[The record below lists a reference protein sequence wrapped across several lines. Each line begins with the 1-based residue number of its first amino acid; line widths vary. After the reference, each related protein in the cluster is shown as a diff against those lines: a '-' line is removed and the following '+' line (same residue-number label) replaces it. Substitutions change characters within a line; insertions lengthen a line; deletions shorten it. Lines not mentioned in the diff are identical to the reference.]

1 MATVGAALGGM
12 LASAV
17 IKVVIGQISSTIAG
31 EIKLHKN
38 MKKDLEKMKMTLESV
53 EAVLSDAE
61 RRSIT
66 DNSALLW
73 LKRLKDAMNDI
84 SDMLQ
89 DFEADTNLNLL
100 ATTMKK
106 IKMPHKMKE
115 MQKRLQKIT
124 YDRNNYRVLPEARSE
139 EQRVLDIRET
149 TGNAEEAEI
158 IERSEEK
165 LKILACLSEN
175 STQGTTIFPIW
186 GFGGIGKTTLARSVF
201 NNSQF
206 KEYYRVWVYVSQTFD
221 LKKIGNIIISQ
232 LSQQSQISDLHS
244 IHTRLQELFTGKRI
258 LIILDDL
265 WEKHPSQL
273 EQLKAMLKQ
282 GEGSKVMVVVTTREE
297 NIAKEIGTVAPYELS
312 PFTDEMCW
320 DIIKQKCNFEACPD
334 KERLEPIGKEIAKKC
349 GGVPLAA
356 QSLGHMLKF
365 MPCEMW
371 DSVRTN
377 HIWELSISK
386 DTPNTHEVLASL
398 LLSYNFM
405 PPRLKLC
412 FGYSAIFPKGHD
424 IIEDDL
430 IYQWI
435 ALGFIEPSSAFS
447 TWHVG
452 QNYFRKLLEMSFLQ
466 HSKADNRTLKRK
478 HVPRFTMHDLV
489 HDLARSVMADEF
501 DLEGPNC
508 RYAWRTRADFK
519 PLKPSTTSP
528 AKLRALHIMDHTY
541 TRIQFHHDVDSPAKY
556 IHVLDLSTD
565 CSHELPD
572 SIGQFKQL
580 RYLRA
585 PSFQGRM
592 NPRFFRMLSK
602 LNYLNLHCCH
612 ELSAL
617 PESIGEM
624 KCLMHLDLSRCI
636 HLQELPL
643 SFGNLRELLYL
654 DLSNCNGLLGIP
666 QALGGLNK
674 LQHLDLSSCKNL
686 RGLPDVIRKLTEL
699 CYLNLS
705 GSMHHIFDSSSTD
718 QAESFIHYICMLPN
732 MKQLDLS
739 SQGEYSLSIPDSAI
753 RLSKLVLNW
762 CRHVTRIP
770 ECVAKMDRQSLFGL
784 LPEFFVYSD
793 ATESNSNLGLL
804 EHINPEQLCIRMLG
818 NVRFL
823 EEACIIN
830 LRKKQRIGELRLG
843 WLEDAKRY
851 VDDMELLRELVPPTT
866 LQRFEI
872 SGYSSVSFPDWLMS
886 IRNYLPNL
894 VRVEMSN
901 LPNCNSLPPLGHLP
915 NLRELILGAMESL
928 EEWNIA
934 YSNGEDSPD
943 ELMFPKLEEVII
955 YNCPKLRIK
964 PHLPRASSW
973 SITRSDSV
981 LISWGESVSHTG
993 ASSSSSPVS
1002 TTLEVTGSKLPLQQW
1017 SLLHHLPAHSDLDI
1031 YGCSDLAIS
1040 PEIIQALH
1048 SLKSLKLDMRD
1059 SDHAELIEWFTYLTS
1074 LQQLSLLN
1082 YNKLEELPGKMRQL
1096 TQLQSLTLL
1105 ECRSMTSLPEW
1116 LGELTSLSKLEIV
1129 CCPGITT
1136 LPDSIQQLT
1145 NLQQLEIRDCHRL
1158 SMWCE
1163 AEENKIK
1170 LAHIGQMRTED
1181 KATAREPGE
1190 QAEPAEPQHS
1200 GRMRF

>member
-1 MATVGAALGGM
+1 ILRPLPRRPRHPDRTLSRAATPLSAWATTQSSSRLDPAASDRPRLTSPDPAAADINQAGSVESRLQTRAMATVGAALGGM

-31 EIKLHKN
+31 EINLHKN
-38 MKKDLEKMKMTLESV
+38 IKKDLEKMKMTLESV

-89 DFEADTNLNLL
+89 DFEADTNFNLL
-100 ATTMKK
+100 ASTMKK

-139 EQRVLDIRET
+139 EQLVRDIRET
-149 TGNAEEAEI
+149 AGNAEEAEI
-158 IERSEEK
+158 IGRSEEK

-466 HSKADNRTLKRK
+466 HSK
-478 HVPRFTMHDLV
+478 
-489 HDLARSVMADEF
+489 
-501 DLEGPNC
+501 
-508 RYAWRTRADFK
+508 
-519 PLKPSTTSP
+519 
-528 AKLRALHIMDHTY
+528 
-541 TRIQFHHDVDSPAKY
+541 
-556 IHVLDLSTD
+556 
-565 CSHELPD
+565 
-572 SIGQFKQL
+572 
-580 RYLRA
+580 
-585 PSFQGRM
+585 
-592 NPRFFRMLSK
+592 
-602 LNYLNLHCCH
+602 
-612 ELSAL
+612 
-617 PESIGEM
+617 
-624 KCLMHLDLSRCI
+624 
-636 HLQELPL
+636 
-643 SFGNLRELLYL
+643 
-654 DLSNCNGLLGIP
+654 
-666 QALGGLNK
+666 
-674 LQHLDLSSCKNL
+674 
-686 RGLPDVIRKLTEL
+686 
-699 CYLNLS
+699 
-705 GSMHHIFDSSSTD
+705 
-718 QAESFIHYICMLPN
+718 
-732 MKQLDLS
+732 
-739 SQGEYSLSIPDSAI
+739 
-753 RLSKLVLNW
+753 
-762 CRHVTRIP
+762 
-770 ECVAKMDRQSLFGL
+770 
-784 LPEFFVYSD
+784 
-793 ATESNSNLGLL
+793 
-804 EHINPEQLCIRMLG
+804 
-818 NVRFL
+818 
-823 EEACIIN
+823 
-830 LRKKQRIGELRLG
+830 
-843 WLEDAKRY
+843 
-851 VDDMELLRELVPPTT
+851 
-866 LQRFEI
+866 
-872 SGYSSVSFPDWLMS
+872 
-886 IRNYLPNL
+886 
-894 VRVEMSN
+894 
-901 LPNCNSLPPLGHLP
+901 
-915 NLRELILGAMESL
+915 
-928 EEWNIA
+928 
-934 YSNGEDSPD
+934 
-943 ELMFPKLEEVII
+943 
-955 YNCPKLRIK
+955 
-964 PHLPRASSW
+964 
-973 SITRSDSV
+973 
-981 LISWGESVSHTG
+981 
-993 ASSSSSPVS
+993 
-1002 TTLEVTGSKLPLQQW
+1002 
-1017 SLLHHLPAHSDLDI
+1017 
-1031 YGCSDLAIS
+1031 
-1040 PEIIQALH
+1040 
-1048 SLKSLKLDMRD
+1048 
-1059 SDHAELIEWFTYLTS
+1059 
-1074 LQQLSLLN
+1074 
-1082 YNKLEELPGKMRQL
+1082 
-1096 TQLQSLTLL
+1096 
-1105 ECRSMTSLPEW
+1105 
-1116 LGELTSLSKLEIV
+1116 
-1129 CCPGITT
+1129 
-1136 LPDSIQQLT
+1136 
-1145 NLQQLEIRDCHRL
+1145 
-1158 SMWCE
+1158 
-1163 AEENKIK
+1163 
-1170 LAHIGQMRTED
+1170 RTED
-1181 KATAREPGE
+1181 KATPREPGE